1 MCVKSDAPKPYG
13 QETDVLQFSGLLA
26 GDVEESRNDSPT
38 RDLQMAADRTRPH
51 TLCGPVVSS
60 LFFFRY
66 AMLRSCWRSAVS
78 TSTTRRSGAGCSITA
93 LSWSSDCEGIS
104 SRQTSLGEWTTPTVR
119 PANVARLYGGAL
131 LEHVWDAVLDDF
143 AIRACLFSAARENEP
158 KRR

>member
-1 MCVKSDAPKPYG
+1 METSASYEARSAPSPYP
-13 QETDVLQFSGLLA
+13 TSVRSGGIFA
-26 GDVEESRNDSPT
+26 I
-38 RDLQMAADRTRPH
+38 
-51 TLCGPVVSS
+51 LC
-60 LFFFRY
+60 RY

-78 TSTTRRSGAGCSITA
+78 TSTTQRSGAGCNTTA
-93 LSWSSDCEGIS
+93 PSWSSDCENIS
-104 SRQTSLGEWTTPTVR
+104 SRQTSLGEWTKPTVR

>member
-1 MCVKSDAPKPYG
+1 
-13 QETDVLQFSGLLA
+13 
-26 GDVEESRNDSPT
+26 SPA
-38 RDLQMAADRTRPH
+38 RDLQMATDRTRASYFVRSGGIFA
-51 TLCGPVVSS
+51 TL
-60 LFFFRY
+60 FRC
-66 AMLRSCWRSAVS
+66 AMLRSCWRSVAS
-78 TSTTRRSGAGCSITA
+78 MSITQRSGAGCSITA

-104 SRQTSLGEWTTPTVR
+104 SRQTSLGEWTKPTVR